1 MSKSDPVDPTRRAI
15 REGRLSGRCVCLHS
29 SFRSLRDV
37 ADEPTHVVDAFLDE
51 GCTLLVPTYSWHE
64 HALDAPDSA
73 SGPEHNAYRRPPRP
87 RMTATPFTPDSTAID
102 TDAMGAIPTAVVRH
116 PERVRGA
123 HPLCSFS
130 ALGPLA
136 HDLVAGQGPERVN
149 DPLQRLADR
158 EGAVV
163 LAGVDLTT
171 MTLLHLAEERAG
183 RRMFVRWGMLP
194 EGVTP
199 VRAGGCSSGFERLAD
214 TLAPYERRIE
224 VGPSVWRVFP
234 AKECLVAAERAIAD
248 DPTVTRCEDRA
259 CERCRDAIGG
269 GPAW

>member
-1 MSKSDPVDPTRRAI
+1 MLDPVQEAI
-15 REGRLSGRCVCLHS
+15 RESGLSARPVCLHS
-29 SFRSLRDV
+29 SFRSFRGV
-37 ADEPTHVVDAFLDE
+37 VGEPLHVIDAFLNE

-73 SGPEHNAYRRPPRP
+73 PVPERNAYRRPPQP
-87 RMTATPFTPDSTAID
+87 RRTAAPFTPDSTAID
-102 TDAMGAIPTAVVRH
+102 TDAMGAIPTAVVQH
-116 PERVRGA
+116 PEQVRGA

-136 HDLVAGQGPERVN
+136 HDLVAGQGPEGVN
-149 DPLQRLADR
+149 DPLERLADR

-194 EGVTP
+194 EGIVP
-199 VRAGGCSSGFERLAD
+199 VRVGGCSSGFERLAD

-234 AKECLVAAERAIAD
+234 AKECLVTAERVIAAD
-248 DPTVTRCEDRA
+248 STVTRCEDRA
-259 CERCRDAIGG
+259 CERCRDAVRG